1 MSWWLIWACA
11 GAPVTPEVGAE
22 PAETSEVSVVDPG
35 TQAVTLSLPHM
46 PWQQAY
52 DRVRSEPTLSM
63 GLDAMVAALE
73 ASGTPEDRLRG
84 LEDAASVARVAHG
97 AEGGGTDMD
106 FGGLD
111 TVQVDL
117 QLAFAKALSDA
128 IVASSAGVD
137 EKRAA
142 LEGLLAALRLEA
154 PVGVPEAN
162 ERKPWTATA
171 RLTAELTVQA
181 QLEAL

>member
-1 MSWWLIWACA
+1 MSLWLIWACA
-11 GAPVTPEVGAE
+11 GAPVAPDAAAE
-22 PAETSEVSVVDPG
+22 PAETSEVSVTDPG
-35 TQAVTLSLPHM
+35 TRAVTLSLPHM

-52 DRVRSEPTLSM
+52 DRVRGEPTLSS

-73 ASGTPEDRLRG
+73 AAGSPGDRMAALDG
-84 LEDAASVARVAHG
+84 AASAARTAHA

-117 QLAFAKALSDA
+117 QLAFAQALSDA
-128 IVASSAGVD
+128 IVASTAD
-137 EKRAA
+137 TDAKRAA
-142 LEGLLAALRLEA
+142 LEALLAAIRGEH
-154 PVGVPEAN
+154 GVPAAN
-162 ERKPWTATA
+162 ERKPWTLTA
-171 RLTAELTVQA
+171 RMTAELTVQA